1 MSFRQWVSRI
11 ARSKGL
17 NIFMWIWAIIT
28 ILIIG
33 MSWFGSLMRPDP
45 LNSGATPTS
54 PQNETPVESK

>member
-33 MSWFGSLMRPDP
+33 MSWFGSRPDP
-45 LNSGATPTS
+45 LSSGAT
-54 PQNETPVESK
+54 PQNETPVESE